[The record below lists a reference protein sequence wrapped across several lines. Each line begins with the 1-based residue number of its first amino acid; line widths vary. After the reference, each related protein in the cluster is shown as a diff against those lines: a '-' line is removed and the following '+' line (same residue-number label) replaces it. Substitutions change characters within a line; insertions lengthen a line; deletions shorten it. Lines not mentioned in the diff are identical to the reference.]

1 MAGEWEDLTLGDLG
15 RVVTGKTP
23 LTAVEGNF
31 GGQIPF
37 VTPSDMDGRRTI
49 STTARCLTE
58 TGAASV
64 KGSKIPAGSV
74 MVSCIGSDMGK
85 AVIAGRDC
93 VTNQQINSIVV
104 DDRFSSEFVYYNL
117 STRKDEIRHQA
128 AGGSAQPILNKGDF
142 SRLEITLPPLA
153 EQKAI
158 AAVLGALDDKIELNR
173 RMNAT
178 LEAMARA
185 LFQSWFI
192 DFDPV
197 RQNMDRNQNQPSPV
211 LRPPSP
217 SGRGAGGEGT
227 AGLLDGRPPA
237 ALDPAT
243 AALFPDS
250 FQDSEAGHIPKGWPI
265 QPVGEVVDCVGGG
278 TPSTAEPKYWECG
291 THHWT
296 TPKDFSS
303 LQAPVLL
310 DTDRK
315 LTDAGIAKISSGLL
329 PAGTLLLSSR
339 APVGYLAIAAM
350 PVAINQG
357 FIAMKCN
364 ERASN
369 FFMLNWCQTNMAEI
383 ESRATGTTFAE
394 ISKQNFRP
402 IRVVLP
408 PKELMVA
415 FTAKVAPLYA
425 QITANL
431 HQSRTLAT
439 LRDTLLPKLLSG
451 ELSVADAEEVVHH
464 PERQTV

>member
-1 MAGEWEDLTLGDLG
+1 MAGDWEDLTLGDVG
-15 RVVTGKTP
+15 RIVTGKTP

-49 STTARCLTE
+49 STTARYLTE
-58 TGAASV
+58 VGAASV

-117 STRKDEIRHQA
+117 STRKNEIRHQA

-185 LFQSWFI
+185 LFQSWFV

-197 RQNMDRNQNQPSPV
+197 R
-211 LRPPSP
+211 
-217 SGRGAGGEGT
+217 AK
-227 AGLLDGRPPA
+227 LDGRRPA

-250 FQDSEAGHIPKGWPI
+250 FQESESGHIPKGWEVVSLDALASIRGGKQLPTEDCL
-265 QPVGEVVDCVGGG
+265 PVGKFTVFGANGIMGYATEATHDGFVIAFGRVGAYCGSIHWSLDSAWINNNASAVVPLKWPAYVLQ
-278 TPSTAEPKYWECG
+278 AMLNI
-291 THHWT
+291 
-296 TPKDFSS
+296 DFNSMRTGSAQPFIPNSS
-303 LQAPVLL
+303 L
-310 DTDRK
+310 
-315 LTDAGIAKISSGLL
+315 SS
-329 PAGTLLLSSR
+329 
-339 APVGYLAIAAM
+339 
-350 PVAINQG
+350 
-357 FIAMKCN
+357 
-364 ERASN
+364 
-369 FFMLNWCQTNMAEI
+369 
-383 ESRATGTTFAE
+383 
-394 ISKQNFRP
+394 
-402 IRVVLP
+402 
-408 PKELMVA
+408 
-415 FTAKVAPLYA
+415 AKVLRPSPQIAEAFCRIVEPLRRQQA
-425 QITANL
+425 DNDK
-431 HQSRTLAT
+431 QSHTLAT

-451 ELSVADAEEVVHH
+451 ELSVAGIESRLEVA
-464 PERQTV
+464 R

>member
-217 SGRGAGGEGT
+217 SGRGTGVREI
-227 AGLLDGRPPA
+227 PA
-237 ALDPAT
+237 M
-243 AALFPDS
+243 
-250 FQDSEAGHIPKGWPI
+250 
-265 QPVGEVVDCVGGG
+265 
-278 TPSTAEPKYWECG
+278 
-291 THHWT
+291 
-296 TPKDFSS
+296 
-303 LQAPVLL
+303 
-310 DTDRK
+310 
-315 LTDAGIAKISSGLL
+315 LT
-329 PAGTLLLSSR
+329 
-339 APVGYLAIAAM
+339 
-350 PVAINQG
+350 
-357 FIAMKCN
+357 
-364 ERASN
+364 
-369 FFMLNWCQTNMAEI
+369 
-383 ESRATGTTFAE
+383 
-394 ISKQNFRP
+394 
-402 IRVVLP
+402 
-408 PKELMVA
+408 
-415 FTAKVAPLYA
+415 
-425 QITANL
+425 
-431 HQSRTLAT
+431 
-439 LRDTLLPKLLSG
+439 
-451 ELSVADAEEVVHH
+451 
-464 PERQTV
+464 